1 MRSSGAGVIQICWI
15 APGPVI
21 SASVNVDL
29 ALIGTD
35 GDERI
40 SAEDLA
46 SWAGTINYEI
56 TCDIAQERAGR
67 RFLGEYSS

>member
-1 MRSSGAGVIQICWI
+1 MDSFAVDVGTDGGVTAGDT
-15 APGPVI
+15 AT
-21 SASVNVDL
+21 
-29 ALIGTD
+29 LIGTD

>member
-1 MRSSGAGVIQICWI
+1 MDSFAVDVGTDGRVTAGDT
-15 APGPVI
+15 AT
-21 SASVNVDL
+21 
-29 ALIGTD
+29 LIGTD